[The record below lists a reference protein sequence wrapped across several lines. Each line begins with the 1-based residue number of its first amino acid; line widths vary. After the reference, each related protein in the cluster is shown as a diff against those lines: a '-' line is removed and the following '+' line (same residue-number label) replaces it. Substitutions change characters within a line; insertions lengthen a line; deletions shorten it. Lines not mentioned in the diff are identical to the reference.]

1 MNLSKMDINELN
13 EVLFMANELADF
25 TQAQSIDLDVTDA
38 NRVAVLDDATRDAR
52 AYAAARNANKPF
64 HSDYGATDEQKEITR
79 GVRAWMER
87 QRKRGSGKR

>member
-1 MNLSKMDINELN
+1 
-13 EVLFMANELADF
+13 MANELADF